1 MCIYICSETKF
12 KIHFIC
18 KFIAVICWQKDIEGL
33 TNMSCIDGSISHDLV
48 GGAWKRSCGTT
59 GCAVLRI
66 AACSK
71 TTW

>member
-18 KFIAVICWQKDIEGL
+18 KFIAVIRWQKYIEGL

-48 GGAWKRSCGTT
+48 GGAWKRSC
-59 GCAVLRI
+59 AVLRMLKNHMVI
-66 AACSK
+66 VRFK
-71 TTW
+71 